1 MTREHVLAPAMA
13 LGFAVVLAYGLI
25 WAAEPAEP
33 APVADL
39 PKSDYDDRILMLE
52 EVAIEEA
59 FKQQII
65 HIFSVWMKDDT
76 GQPARA
82 VTGAKQA
89 ERAFIGSMEA
99 LERRRHR

>member
-1 MTREHVLAPAMA
+1 MA
-13 LGFAVVLAYGLI
+13 TDD
-25 WAAEPAEP
+25 AEP
-33 APVADL
+33 APSGVPPL
-39 PKSDYDDRILMLE
+39 PGTQWDDRLIMLE

-99 LERRRHR
+99 LERRRQR

>member
-1 MTREHVLAPAMA
+1 MA
-13 LGFAVVLAYGLI
+13 FAFAVAVAYGLI
-25 WAAEPAEP
+25 FLVESAEP
-33 APVADL
+33 APSGVPPL
-39 PKSDYDDRILMLE
+39 PGTQWDDRLIMLE